1 MKTGKKRGLLYRSL
15 LVFILLAGL
24 VVAVQPGA
32 YAKSVPYW
40 EKFDINS
47 FTGKRITV
55 STQSRTVP
63 NNAYWSY
70 TTTDKISSGWNY
82 NRYITLLHYYD
93 SSTKKYYH

>member
-1 MKTGKKRGLLYRSL
+1 ML
-15 LVFILLAGL
+15 LVVVLLTGL
-24 VVAVQPGA
+24 IVAVQPGV

-47 FTGKRITV
+47 YTSKRTTI

-70 TTTDKISSGWNY
+70 TTTNKISSGWNY
-82 NRYITLLHYYD
+82 SRYITLLHYYD
-93 SSTKKYYH
+93 GTTKKYYH